1 MTGAVGVTT
10 LSWLP
15 SELMPAPLR
24 VPFDVGLA
32 HYDAPPPDVLGD
44 LDELRRAGRFRFV
57 NRLRA
62 AVTVTGGRITAVRRT
77 PDSGGIIG
85 LSNFFGGA
93 VRFPAVQMPD
103 LVSTEI
109 SADGGYA
116 VVRQTAGGRAPL
128 PLPRLVHGRPR
139 LDSPLVWTTLEL
151 VLHADGTAWHRVAGA
166 SSFPRHWV
174 YDDAGRLV
182 EKVAVADADT
192 WLHEMT
198 AAENPWRG
206 VDAAPMTAP
215 IESVLERRLSSEVMR
230 ADRRVRRLRA
240 GTALFEQGRPGRD
253 VALLL
258 DGVVEVE
265 RDGEHLAEIGP
276 GAVLGERALFEG
288 TRTSTVRA
296 LTDITV
302 ALVDGARL
310 DPADLERLVA
320 GHRREDATDTPTR
333 RR

>member
-1 MTGAVGVTT
+1 MTATVGVIS

-24 VPFDVGLA
+24 LPFDVGLA
-32 HYDAPPPDVLGD
+32 HYDTPPPVVIDD
-44 LDELRRAGRFRFV
+44 LEELRRAGRFRFV

-62 AVTVTGGRITAVRRT
+62 RVTVTDGRIVAVERA
-77 PDSGGIIG
+77 PDSGGVIG
-85 LSNFFGGA
+85 LSNFLAGA

-103 LVSTEI
+103 LVSTRV
-109 SADGGYA
+109 SPDGTFA
-116 VVRQTAGGRAPL
+116 VVTQTAGGRAPL
-128 PLPRLVHGRPR
+128 PLPRLVRGRPR

-151 VLHADGTAWHRVAGA
+151 VLHPDGTAWHRVAGA
-166 SSFPRHWV
+166 SLFPRHWI
-174 YDDAGRLV
+174 YDDSGHLV

-198 AAENPWRG
+198 SAENPWRG

-215 IESVLERRLSSEVMR
+215 AESLLERRLSTEVMR
-230 ADRRVRRLRA
+230 GQRRVRRLDA
-240 GTALFEQGRPGRD
+240 GTVLFEQGRPGRD

-258 DGVVEVE
+258 DGVIEVE
-265 RDGEHLAEIGP
+265 RDGVHLAEIGP

-296 LTDITV
+296 LTDIVV
-302 ALVDGARL
+302 AMIDGTRL
-310 DPADLERLVA
+310 DPADLEALIA
-320 GHRREDATDTPTR
+320 GHRREDR
-333 RR
+333 